1 VVKGYTH
8 KEGVDYEETLSPE
21 AMLKSIRI
29 LLAITTYFE
38 YEIWQMDV
46 KTAFL
51 NGYLEGTIYI
61 DQPEGYIEKGLEQK
75 VCKTVDIHLWIEA
88 NF

>member
-1 VVKGYTH
+1 
-8 KEGVDYEETLSPE
+8 
-21 AMLKSIRI
+21 
-29 LLAITTYFE
+29 
-38 YEIWQMDV
+38 MDV

-75 VCKTVDIHLWIEA
+75 VCKTVEIHLWIEA

>member
-1 VVKGYTH
+1 
-8 KEGVDYEETLSPE
+8 
-21 AMLKSIRI
+21 MLKSIRI

-38 YEIWQMDV
+38 YEIYQMDV

-75 VCKTVDIHLWIEA
+75 VCKL
-88 NF
+88 